1 LRSGKTLPEIFQQ
14 LLGDMDL
21 NILPER
27 QIVRFN
33 CDCSLERVLGALKMF
48 GTDELKDMIEKDNG
62 AKVTCEFCSQLYQAS
77 PKDLTQLIQDLQQPS
92 AEVPMGQLH
101 KSSL

>member
-1 LRSGKTLPEIFQQ
+1 
-14 LLGDMDL
+14 
-21 NILPER
+21 
-27 QIVRFN
+27 
-33 CDCSLERVLGALKMF
+33 MF